1 MAAFVRAIRG
11 FAMMYPMLGAS
22 ALAGSL
28 ADIDHVILFM
38 QGWYIFLCLL
48 STN

>member
-1 MAAFVRAIRG
+1 MAAFTSALRAFTI
-11 FAMMYPMLGAS
+11 MYPMLGAS

-38 QGWYIFLCLL
+38 QGWYTYPSILL
-48 STN
+48 PS

>member
-1 MAAFVRAIRG
+1 MAAFVGALRG

-28 ADIDHVILFM
+28 TDIDHVILFM
-38 QGWYIFLCLL
+38 QGRYTFLCPL